1 MGRESHRLNE
11 NKRQGG
17 RVNLT
22 ALPARLNT
30 QTAPLQPLR
39 TAMPSYTAPTKDTQ
53 FVLHDVLNI
62 KDAGIPGYDE
72 LELDFTG
79 AVLEEAGKIARDVLH
94 PLNVVGDTEGCRLE
108 NGVVYTPT
116 GFKAAFEQVKE
127 GGWPGLDM
135 PEQYGGQNMPY
146 VIGTAVGEF
155 FSGANQAFTMYQG
168 LTHGAASA
176 ILAHGT
182 DAQKDTYLPKMV
194 SCEWTG
200 TMNLTEPHCGTD
212 LGLMRTKAEPQ
223 DDGSYKITGQKIF
236 ISAGDHDM
244 SDNVIHLVLAKI
256 PGGPEGIKGVS
267 LFIVPKFIVN
277 EDGTPGERNGVSVG
291 KIEEKMGIHGNSTCV
306 MNYDAATG
314 WLLGDM
320 HKGMRAM
327 FTMMNEARLGV
338 GMQGLAQ
345 AEAAYQ
351 NAVEYAK
358 DRLQGRDVTGAKN
371 PDGPADPLIVH
382 PDIRRNLMDQ
392 KSFAEGARAFILWGA
407 TMIDKAHRSEDKDAD
422 GLISLLTPVIKGFLT
437 DKGYDMT
444 VQAQQVYGGHGYI
457 EEWGMSQYTRDAR
470 IAMIYEGA
478 NGVQALDL
486 VGRKLAQDGGKH
498 VMAFF
503 DMVKG
508 FCKENAEISEDYAK
522 DFIEPLKAASKDLQA
537 AGMYFMQNGMKN
549 PNNALAGST
558 DFMHMFGHVCLGLMW
573 AMMGKAAQKALD
585 EGASDA
591 AFYETKLATGRYYMA
606 RQLPATK
613 LHLARIETGADTV
626 MALDAAQF

>member
-1 MGRESHRLNE
+1 
-11 NKRQGG
+11 
-17 RVNLT
+17 
-22 ALPARLNT
+22 
-30 QTAPLQPLR
+30 
-39 TAMPSYTAPTKDTQ
+39 MPSYTAPTKDTQ

-62 KDAGIPGYDE
+62 KDAGIPGYEE
-72 LELDFTG
+72 LEPEFTG
-79 AVLEEAGKIARDVLH
+79 AVLEEAGKIAGEVLH
-94 PLNVVGDTEGCRLE
+94 PLNAVGDTEGCRLE

-127 GGWPGLDM
+127 GGWTGLDM

-146 VIGTAVGEF
+146 VMGTAVGEF
-155 FSGANQAFTMYQG
+155 FSAANQAFTMYQG

-182 DAQKDTYLPKMV
+182 EEQKDTYLPKMV

-223 DDGSYKITGQKIF
+223 EDGSYKITGQKIF

-244 SDNVIHLVLAKI
+244 SENVIHLVLAKI

-267 LFIVPKFIVN
+267 LFIVPKFIVTA
-277 EDGTPGERNGVSVG
+277 DGTPGERNGVSVG

-306 MNYDAATG
+306 MNYDGATG
-314 WLLGDM
+314 WLLGEM

-351 NAVEYAK
+351 NAVIYAK
-358 DRLQGRDVTGAKN
+358 DRLQGRDVTGVKN

-392 KSFAEGARAFILWGA
+392 KSFVEGARAFILWGA
-407 TMIDKAHRSEDKDAD
+407 TMIDRAHRAEDKAAD

-503 DMVKG
+503 DLVKS
-508 FCKENAEISEDYAK
+508 FCKDNAEISEDYAK

-549 PNNALAGST
+549 PNNALAGSY
-558 DFMHMFGHVCLGLMW
+558 DFMHMFGQVCLGLMW
-573 AMMGKAAQKALD
+573 AMMAKAAQKALD
-585 EGASDA
+585 EGTSDA
-591 AFYETKLATGRYYMA
+591 AFYETKRATGRYYMA

-613 LHLARIETGADTV
+613 LHLARIETGASTV
-626 MALDAAQF
+626 MALDAEQF